1 MGTVLFLT
9 ASPHPQSAQSSRPE
23 AAAEPRKSW
32 DAGDSPGEAGN
43 NAPLWPRG
51 DGLPPLATS
60 PYAVK
65 SLPTDPISPLRPLR
79 G

>member
-9 ASPHPQSAQSSRPE
+9 AAPPQSAQSSPPE

-43 NAPLWPRG
+43 NAPLWPHG

-65 SLPTDPISPLRPLR
+65 SLPMDPISPLRPLR